1 MIKKTKIYIFLVF
14 SDIIILGE
22 VKVMNK
28 KRKLKI
34 KWKNILII
42 ILLITIIS
50 FTIIK
55 TISYIKENPKE
66 EKTEQQ
72 IKYEKK
78 LKKLD
83 NIDEKIKYF
92 TNL

>member
-66 EKTEQQ
+66 EKTFEQQ
-72 IKYEKK
+72 VQEVH
-78 LKKLD
+78 
-83 NIDEKIKYF
+83 NDEPKE
-92 TNL
+92 

>member
-14 SDIIILGE
+14 SAIIILGE

-42 ILLITIIS
+42 ILLVTIIS

-66 EKTEQQ
+66 EKT
-72 IKYEKK
+72 
-78 LKKLD
+78 
-83 NIDEKIKYF
+83 
-92 TNL
+92 